1 MRQLFYSTD
10 YVFNRYT
17 MIVICTLIKYRNYKY
32 RMDRRQGITE
42 LTNTLM
48 NGKEADWD
56 DDDPLPFTAAHLLQL
71 PNLIR
76 NTISPEYASN

>member
-10 YVFNRYT
+10 YVFNHT

>member
-1 MRQLFYSTD
+1 M
-10 YVFNRYT
+10 
-17 MIVICTLIKYRNYKY
+17 Y

-56 DDDPLPFTAAHLLQL
+56 EDDPLPFTAAHLLQL

>member
-1 MRQLFYSTD
+1 
-10 YVFNRYT
+10 
-17 MIVICTLIKYRNYKY
+17 MIATCTLIKYRNYKY
-32 RMDRRQGITE
+32 RLDRRQGITE

-56 DDDPLPFTAAHLLQL
+56 EDDPLPFTAAHLLQL

-76 NTISPEYASN
+76 NTISPDYTSK

>member
-1 MRQLFYSTD
+1 MYSI
-10 YVFNRYT
+10 NT